1 MTGYEACILGL
12 EAALELKKKKLDV
25 YIRVCLAL
33 HFGSAFEKNW
43 NFLFFS
49 LIQINIFLMFSDHF
63 DVLMSKMI

>member
-33 HFGSAFEKNW
+33 HFGSAFEKN
-43 NFLFFS
+43 
-49 LIQINIFLMFSDHF
+49 
-63 DVLMSKMI
+63 